1 MGEEGS
7 AAQEMSQIL
16 DCPPAVTEANLR
28 ADTALTQRWRH
39 GPLHDY
45 LRPLNSHV
53 IMTYYS
59 EAQNILLKSDSK
71 RVVSTTRP
79 GTLTVI
85 PSGSDGRWDIAGE
98 IEVSHVYLPE
108 ERLRQCVEAMTGG
121 KNFELLGRV
130 GFDDPS
136 AARILEL
143 LSREASNPDPSSTL
157 FIEQAI
163 DLLCMQLVRGH
174 SSLNSLPE
182 PEATRG
188 LAEWQVKKVTQY
200 MREHLAD
207 EIGLDELAGL
217 IQLSRFY
224 FCTAFR
230 LATGQTPHDWLR
242 AERIARAR
250 KLLADPLLSITDIG
264 LSVGYGTPSS
274 FAAAFRKLVGLTPS
288 QFRLRS

>member
-1 MGEEGS
+1 M
-7 AAQEMSQIL
+7 
-16 DCPPAVTEANLR
+16 
-28 ADTALTQRWRH
+28 
-39 GPLHDY
+39 
-45 LRPLNSHV
+45 
-53 IMTYYS
+53 
-59 EAQNILLKSDSK
+59 
-71 RVVSTTRP
+71 VSTTRP
-79 GTLTVI
+79 GTITVI
-85 PSGSDGRWDIAGE
+85 PSGSDGRWDISGPL
-98 IEVSHVYLPE
+98 EVSHVYLPE
-108 ERLRQCVEAMTGG
+108 ARLRQCVEAMTGG

-136 AARILEL
+136 AGRILEL

-174 SSLNSLPE
+174 SSFSSLPE
-182 PEATRG
+182 PEITRG

-200 MREHLAD
+200 MREHLAE

-217 IQLSRFY
+217 LQLSRFY

-274 FAAAFRKLVGLTPS
+274 FAAAFRKLVGVTPS
-288 QFRLRS
+288 QYRQRS